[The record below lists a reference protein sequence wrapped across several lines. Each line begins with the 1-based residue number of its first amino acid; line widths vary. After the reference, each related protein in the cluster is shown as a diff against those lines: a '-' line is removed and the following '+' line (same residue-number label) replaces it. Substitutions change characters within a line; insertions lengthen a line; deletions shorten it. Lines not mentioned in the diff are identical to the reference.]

1 MSDVHQARQSPA
13 TPTLACSLCSSRCPQ
28 KKKVAAL
35 ADSLPAERL
44 RCSSG
49 GSGVIPRPGVGRR
62 RRLNTAGVG
71 LAGLGQHD
79 KNTSWPPSLRVFFTS
94 AVADNTG
101 PVAVAFLRMV
111 SQHRQAG
118 TGLGKHTPSLASSS
132 APVHRHSAMHPGA
145 DRGGLALLSRWLRR
159 AASRCIVLLPKLE
172 PADRL
177 KRPDVENERPCQSI

>member
-1 MSDVHQARQSPA
+1 MIRI
-13 TPTLACSLCSSRCPQ
+13 SLGRSVSASSSRRP
-28 KKKVAAL
+28 
-35 ADSLPAERL
+35 LP
-44 RCSSG
+44 
-49 GSGVIPRPGVGRR
+49 I
-62 RRLNTAGVG
+62 
-71 LAGLGQHD
+71 
-79 KNTSWPPSLRVFFTS
+79 
-94 AVADNTG
+94 NTG

-177 KRPDVENERPCQSI
+177 KRPDVENERPCQFSLGRLARSSQRSLGKPPFPRAHTQSPEPRPATKTPSSAPPAQPVGFGQQFADLRCRVPS